1 MKKIKV
7 LDLFA
12 GAGGFSLGFGMANF
26 DILGCLEVDKWACD
40 TLRYNK
46 NCKIVEADIRDFT
59 SEYAIRTV
67 FNEKP
72 DVIIGGPPCQGF
84 STAGKTYDPNDPRN
98 SLFENFAQ
106 WIEVL
111 TPSVFV
117 MENVQALT
125 FRKTSDNKNVIDI
138 IKKRFQNIGYNVD
151 VWLLNAVNYGV
162 PQLRERIFVVGTL
175 NERFGDEKFTKPIPT
190 HSINDAYIP
199 NQRNFFFENLRP
211 AITVGEAIN
220 DLPVIL
226 ARQGLEEMPYHCE
239 AKSAYQKLMRE
250 GSDTLFNHV
259 AMNHTKRLVK
269 RYQEIING
277 TKLNELEDDLKVKRR
292 NGQGNSEV
300 TYNSN
305 YRLLLSDKESMTIPA
320 SFYSNFVHP
329 FQPRN
334 ITAREAARIQ
344 SFPDYYR
351 FMGKRTQISGKLL
364 AQLGKQDE
372 DFLSQYNQIG
382 NAVPPL
388 LAKQVANKVMTFL
401 QRFPVQKQN
410 QFAMAEAL

>member
-1 MKKIKV
+1 MKKLKV

-12 GAGGFSLGFGMANF
+12 GAGGFSLGFEMANF
-26 DILGCLEVDKWACD
+26 GVAGCLEVDKWACD

-46 NCKIVEADIRDFT
+46 NCKVIEADIRDFT
-59 SEYAIRTV
+59 SEYAIKGA

-106 WIEVL
+106 WIQVL

-117 MENVQALT
+117 MENVQALA
-125 FRKTSDNKNVIDI
+125 FRKTSDDKKVIDI

-162 PQLRERIFVVGTL
+162 PQLRERIFIVGTF
-175 NERFGDEKFTKPIPT
+175 NERFGNQNLKKPVPT
-190 HSINDAYIP
+190 HSINEVYVP
-199 NQRNFFFENLRP
+199 NQRNLFIENLRP
-211 AITVGEAIN
+211 AITVGEAID

-239 AKSAYQKLMRE
+239 AKSKYQKSMRE
-250 GSDTLFNHV
+250 GSDLIFNHV
-259 AMNHTKRLVK
+259 AMNHTQRLVK

-277 TKLNELEDDLKVKRR
+277 TKLNDLESDLKVKKR
-292 NGQGNSEV
+292 NGQGISEV

-305 YRLLLSDKESMTIPA
+305 YRLLLPDKESMTIPA

-388 LAKQVANKVMTFL
+388 LAKQVAIKVKEFL
-401 QRFPVQKQN
+401 Q
-410 QFAMAEAL
+410 QFSIQIKEKYAMEEAI